1 MTTAVDTSKYR
12 YIPGESVVI
21 DDLDLDALHL
31 HDINGNPIT
40 EESLERDADEAERIY
55 HSGLIPGGK
64 SLSGGSTHSPRFQ
77 VILGEATAERA
88 RQAAA
93 DEGMSMSRWLR
104 RVVEEKLAA

>member
-1 MTTAVDTSKYR
+1 MTTINPADYV
-12 YIPGESVVI
+12 YIPGESVVEDI
-21 DDLDLDALHL
+21 DLDQTPVYIDGQRYTEADAR
-31 HDINGNPIT
+31 
-40 EESLERDADEAERIY
+40 RDGDEAERAY
-55 HSGLIPGGK
+55 QAGLIPGGK

-77 VILGEATAERA
+77 VVLGVATADRA